1 MLFLQDSHYF
11 FLGWSS
17 SFRVPARVGWR
28 LLSIEM
34 SSNLVSYFKTAF
46 SPKRHVNTQKK
57 SRHKLSVSLH
67 GKLEWARVI
76 ALWPLPVPINLNSPS
91 TTESRSLRR
100 RRVPFLGART
110 LLGVRA
116 LDCGMSTRSQDCG
129 VILLF
134 PTCRQ
139 LLLFVRTASGQ

>member
-1 MLFLQDSHYF
+1 VLFLQDSHYF

-57 SRHKLSVSLH
+57 KQTQVVRFLAW
-67 GKLEWARVI
+67 EIRM
-76 ALWPLPVPINLNSPS
+76 SPGHS
-91 TTESRSLRR
+91 I
-100 RRVPFLGART
+100 VAVAGPNK
-110 LLGVRA
+110 
-116 LDCGMSTRSQDCG
+116 
-129 VILLF
+129 
-134 PTCRQ
+134 P
-139 LLLFVRTASGQ
+139 